1 MAAHPD
7 VLLRTMVEKELGMS
21 VEEGEG
27 TPLRGAGVMGLAFGL
42 GALVPV
48 LPYLL
53 LPVGGGAT
61 EISVAA
67 TGAVLF
73 AIGVVKSRWT
83 RRDWLRSGLEIL
95 VLGAVA
101 GIAGYFFGVM
111 LPTLLGAP
119 AAGG

>member
-1 MAAHPD
+1 
-7 VLLRTMVEKELGMS
+7 MVEKELGMS

-42 GALVPV
+42 GSLVPV

-61 EISVAA
+61 EISVVA
-67 TGAVLF
+67 TGGVLF

-83 RRDWLRSGLEIL
+83 RREWLRSGLEIL